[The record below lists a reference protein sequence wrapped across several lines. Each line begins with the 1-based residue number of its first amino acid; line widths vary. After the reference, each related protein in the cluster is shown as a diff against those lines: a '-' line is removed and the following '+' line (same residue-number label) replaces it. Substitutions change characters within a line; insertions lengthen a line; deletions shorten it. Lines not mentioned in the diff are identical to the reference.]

1 MNKKDLCY
9 HMVNVNTHNGGYSF
23 MVSTTDSNISNDE
36 IIERCV
42 VKDLFTYS
50 EDADYADTTDL
61 VSEYDINHFE
71 KIGCMYNID

>member
-9 HMVNVNTHNGGYSF
+9 HMVNVNTYNGGYSF
-23 MVSTTDSNISNDE
+23 MVSTTDSSISTDK

-42 VKDLFTYS
+42 EKDLFTYS
-50 EDADYADTTDL
+50 EDASSADTTDL